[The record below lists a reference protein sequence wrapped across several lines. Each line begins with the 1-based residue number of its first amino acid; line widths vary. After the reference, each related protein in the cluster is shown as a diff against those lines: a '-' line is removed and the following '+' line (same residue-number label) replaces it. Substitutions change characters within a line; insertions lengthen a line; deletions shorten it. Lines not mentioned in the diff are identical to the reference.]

1 MASVENRVNN
11 SLLRISLDSRLA
23 ALPGLIGAVFFP
35 ALTVTAALKSEDFH
49 PVSSG
54 LSELAVGP
62 DGWLQATAFIVLSIS
77 LAVFTGVL
85 RRKLSGCDA
94 GIGTS
99 LMYLATVCM
108 FMLSIVPTEADHTV
122 WSINRF
128 VHDGFSAGTAIAF
141 PLGCFFLSRSFKA
154 DPGWHGLACFTM
166 ATVAVTLA
174 ANALSL
180 LALTSLEV
188 TGLQQMMILGAG
200 LTWMGV
206 VSAKLFSS
214 GGKSR

>member
-1 MASVENRVNN
+1 
-11 SLLRISLDSRLA
+11 
-23 ALPGLIGAVFFP
+23 VFFP
-35 ALTVTAALKSEDFH
+35 ALTVTVALKSEDFH

-54 LSELAVGP
+54 LSELAVGR
-62 DGWLQATAFIVLSIS
+62 DGWLQAVAFIVLSVS
-77 LAVFTGVL
+77 LTVFTGAL
-85 RRKLSGCDA
+85 RRKLPDRDA
-94 GIGTS
+94 GTGTRC
-99 LMYLATVCM
+99 MYLAAACM
-108 FMLSIVPTEADHTV
+108 FMLSIVPTEDNHAV
-122 WSINRF
+122 WSVNRF
-128 VHDGFSAGTAIAF
+128 IHDGFSAGTAIAF

-154 DPGWHGLACFTM
+154 DPGWHSLASFTM

-188 TGLQQMMILGAG
+188 TGLQQMMILGSG

-206 VSAKLFSS
+206 VSARLFSS